1 MPVCL
6 IGRVRGENLERGQA
20 LLVAILAMTALIG
33 MTAMTIDVGMLFHD
47 RRHYQN
53 SADAMALAGVAEL
66 PANPALAMQKARDWG
81 TNNGITS
88 SQIKSV
94 RLAILTTPCTSKST
108 VSSTGYSAASWG

>member
-1 MPVCL
+1 MSR
-6 IGRVRGENLERGQA
+6 IGRIRVNQLDSGQA
-20 LLVAILAMTALIG
+20 LVVAVLAMTALIG
-33 MTAMTIDVGMLFHD
+33 MVAMTIDVGMLFHD

-88 SQIKSV
+88 SQIKKIEV
-94 RLAILTTPCTSKST
+94 RT
-108 VSSTGYSAASWG
+108 TGY